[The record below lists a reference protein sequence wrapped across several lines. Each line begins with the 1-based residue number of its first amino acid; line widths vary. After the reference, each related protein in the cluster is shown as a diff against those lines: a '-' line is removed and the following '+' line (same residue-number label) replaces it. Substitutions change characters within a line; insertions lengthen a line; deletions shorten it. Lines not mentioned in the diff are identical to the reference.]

1 MLKQIKRTVFPAL
14 LAALLFAMHL
24 ALPTIGAAQTGRIA
38 FLPFKANAPQDMGYL
53 TSGIR
58 DMLASRLASEI
69 GLTVIDKSVVDKAL
83 ASAGTPTQT
92 EAFLK
97 LGKSLQ
103 ADFLVVGS
111 LTSLGSSLSLDAK
124 VFDMAKAEPRNFYA
138 TAKNESE
145 IIQSI
150 DSLAWDISEKIF
162 AHKRPAS
169 ALVQPQVA
177 GQPTAQAQPQYATAH
192 PDRAFA
198 GRNGMGGGSPFIY
211 PKGITSEFQKTQN
224 MKLSLQF
231 MEMADL
237 DGDGQDEVIFADND
251 SVQIFKRDN
260 NRLSKVG
267 QIHGKAGYRIHA
279 ITVADLNKNGKPVI
293 YVSAADNKEPNS
305 FAFEWLG
312 ADKANYL
319 FQDAKWY
326 IRAMP
331 VPGEGMVLAGQRAG
345 SDKAVTPGIFRLD
358 LSKGALKA
366 GSRMEVPDSV
376 NLFEFTIADLD
387 NDGSREIIAIDQYD
401 RLKVMRSSGTV
412 LWKSDDFYG
421 GTTRFIGGT
430 EGFGAGKGSSQEGS
444 NRIYIPSRIIA
455 YDVNG
460 DGKQDI
466 IINKNLSS
474 SSRLFEN
481 MKNYPSGEIHALSWN
496 GIALSELWR
505 TRKIDGYIVDYL
517 LRPNA
522 DKKGAELL
530 VGLVLNSSS
539 LDMFSDQ
546 TSTMLIYQL
555 DFSKK
560 QEQGTDAPN

>member
-1 MLKQIKRTVFPAL
+1 MSKQTSRIFFPAL
-14 LAALLFAMHL
+14 LAALIL
-24 ALPTIGAAQTGRIA
+24 ALHCMVPTVGSAQTGRIA
-38 FLPFKANAPQDMGYL
+38 FLPFKANAPQDMSYL
-53 TSGIR
+53 TNGIR
-58 DMLASRLASEI
+58 DMLASRLASEV
-69 GLTVIDKSVVDKAL
+69 GLTVIDKTTVDKAL

-97 LGKSLQ
+97 LGKALQ
-103 ADFLVVGS
+103 ADYLVAGS
-111 LTSLGSSLSLDAK
+111 LTSLGTSLSLDAK
-124 VFDMAKAEPRNFYA
+124 FFDVAKGEPRNFYA
-138 TAKNESE
+138 TAKSESE

-150 DSLAWDISEKIF
+150 DSLAWDISEKVF

-169 ALVQPQVA
+169 ALVQPQA
-177 GQPTAQAQPQYATAH
+177 PGQPAAQAQPQYATAH

-198 GRNGMGGGSPFIY
+198 GRTGMAGGSPFIY

-237 DGDGQDEVIFADND
+237 DGDGQEEVIFADID

-260 NRLSKVG
+260 TRLSKVG
-267 QIHGKAGYRIHA
+267 QIPGKIGYRIHA
-279 ITVADLNKNGKPVI
+279 ITVADLNKNGKPEI
-293 YVSAADNKEPNS
+293 YVSAADSKQPHS

-319 FQDAKWY
+319 FQDQRWY
-326 IRAMP
+326 VRAMP
-331 VPGEGMVLAGQRAG
+331 IPGEGLVLAGQRAD
-345 SDKAVTPGIFRLD
+345 SNKAVAPGIYRLD
-358 LSKGALKA
+358 LTNGDLNA
-366 GSRMEVPDSV
+366 GSAMEVPDSV

-401 RLKVMRSSGTV
+401 RLRVMRASGTL
-412 LWKSDDFYG
+412 LWKSDEFYG

-430 EGFGAGKGSSQEGS
+430 DGFGAAKASSQES
-444 NRIYIPSRIIA
+444 STRFYIPSRIIA
-455 YDVNG
+455 YDVND
-460 DGKQDI
+460 DGQMDI
-466 IINKNLSS
+466 IINKNLST

-496 GIALSELWR
+496 GLALSELWR

-522 DKKGAELL
+522 DKKSAELL
-530 VGLVLNSSS
+530 VGLVLSSSS
-539 LDMFSDQ
+539 LDLFGDQ

-555 DFSKK
+555 DFTKK
-560 QEQGTDAPN
+560 PEQ

>member
-1 MLKQIKRTVFPAL
+1 MPKQTKRPFFPLL
-14 LAALLFAMHL
+14 LAALIFALHL
-24 ALPTIGAAQTGRIA
+24 ALPAAGAAQAGRIA
-38 FLPFKANAPQDMGYL
+38 FLPFKANAPQDMSYL

-58 DMLASRLASEI
+58 DMLASRLAAEI
-69 GLTVIDKSVVDKAL
+69 GLTVIDKAVVDKAL
-83 ASAGTPTQT
+83 AGAGTPTQN

-124 VFDMAKAEPRNFYA
+124 VFEMAKAEPRNFYA

-150 DSLAWDISEKIF
+150 DSLAWDIGEKIF
-162 AHKRPAS
+162 AHKRPAT
-169 ALVQPQVA
+169 ALLQPQAA
-177 GQPTAQAQPQYATAH
+177 GQATGQAQPQYATAH

-198 GRNGMGGGSPFIY
+198 GRTGMQGGSPFIY

-224 MKLSLQF
+224 LKLSLQF

-237 DGDGQDEVIFADND
+237 DGDGQEEVIFADRD
-251 SVQIFKRDN
+251 AVQIFKRDN

-267 QIHGKAGYRIHA
+267 QIPGKTGYRVHA
-279 ITVADLNKNGKPVI
+279 ITVADLNKNGKPEI
-293 YVSAADNKEPNS
+293 YVSAADHKAPNS

-331 VPGEGMVLAGQRAG
+331 VPGEGMVLAGQRAD
-345 SDKAVTPGIFRLD
+345 SDKAVAAGIFRLD
-358 LSKGALKA
+358 LSSGALKA
-366 GSRMEVPDSV
+366 GSAMEVPDSV

-387 NDGSREIIAIDQYD
+387 NDGSREIVAIDQYD
-401 RLKVMRSSGTV
+401 RLRVLRAGGTV
-412 LWKSDDFYG
+412 LWKSDEFYG

-430 EGFGAGKGSSQEGS
+430 EAFGAGKASSQEGS
-444 NRIYIPSRIIA
+444 ERIYIPSRIIV

-460 DGKQDI
+460 DGQQDV
-466 IINKNLSS
+466 IINKNLST

-481 MKNYPSGEIHALSWN
+481 LKNYPSGEIHALSWN

-517 LRPNA
+517 LRPSA

-530 VGLVLNSSS
+530 VGLVLSSS
-539 LDMFSDQ
+539 PLDLFAEQ

-560 QEQGTDAPN
+560 QEQ

>member
-1 MLKQIKRTVFPAL
+1 MLKQTKRTVTVL
-14 LAALLFAMHL
+14 LAALIFVMHL
-24 ALPTIGAAQTGRIA
+24 ALPATGAAQTGRIA
-38 FLPFKANAPQDMGYL
+38 FLPFKANAPQDMSYL

-58 DMLASRLASEI
+58 DMLASRIASEV
-69 GLTVIDKSVVDKAL
+69 GLTVIDKAVVDKAL

-92 EAFLK
+92 EAFFK
-97 LGKSLQ
+97 LGKTLQ

-111 LTSLGSSLSLDAK
+111 LTALGSSLSLDAK
-124 VFDMAKAEPRNFYA
+124 VFDMGKGEPRNFYA

-169 ALVQPQVA
+169 ALLQPLGA
-177 GQPTAQAQPQYATAH
+177 GQPGAQAQPQYATSH

-198 GRNGMGGGSPFIY
+198 GRTGMGGGSPFIY

-237 DGDGQDEVIFADND
+237 DDDGQDEVIFADID
-251 SVQIFKRDN
+251 SIQIFKRDN

-267 QIHGKAGYRIHA
+267 QIPGKVGYRIHA
-279 ITVADLNKNGKPVI
+279 VTVADLNKNGKPEI
-293 YVSAADNKEPNS
+293 YVSAADSKGPNS
-305 FAFEWLG
+305 FACEWLG

-326 IRAMP
+326 VRAMP
-331 VPGEGMVLAGQRAG
+331 VPGEGMVLAGQR
-345 SDKAVTPGIFRLD
+345 SDSSKAVAPGIFRLD
-358 LSKGALKA
+358 VANATLKA
-366 GSRMEVPDSV
+366 GSAMEIPASV

-401 RLKVMRSSGTV
+401 RLQVLRAGGTV
-412 LWKSDDFYG
+412 LWKSDEFYG

-430 EGFGAGKGSSQEGS
+430 EGFGAGKGSAQEGS
-444 NRIYIPSRIIA
+444 TRIYIPSRIIV

-460 DGKQDI
+460 DGQQDI
-466 IINKNLSS
+466 IINKNLST

-530 VGLVLNSSS
+530 VGLILGSSP
-539 LDMFSDQ
+539 LDLFS
-546 TSTMLIYQL
+546 
-555 DFSKK
+555 
-560 QEQGTDAPN
+560 E

>member
-24 ALPTIGAAQTGRIA
+24 ALPSAGAAQTGRIA
-38 FLPFKANAPQDMGYL
+38 FLPFKANAPQDMSYL

-58 DMLASRLASEI
+58 DMLASRIASEV
-69 GLTVIDKSVVDKAL
+69 GLTVIDKGVVDKAL
-83 ASAGTPTQT
+83 AGAGTPTQT

-97 LGKSLQ
+97 LAKTLQ
-103 ADFLVVGS
+103 ADYLVTGS
-111 LTSLGSSLSLDAK
+111 LTSMGSSLSLDAK
-124 VFDMAKAEPRNFYA
+124 VFEVAKGAPRNFYA

-198 GRNGMGGGSPFIY
+198 GRNGKGGGSPFIY

-251 SVQIFKRDN
+251 SVQIFKRED

-267 QIHGKAGYRIHA
+267 QIRGKVGYRIHA
-279 ITVADLNKNGKPVI
+279 ITVADLNKNGKPEI
-293 YVSAADNKEPNS
+293 YVSAADSKGPNS

-326 IRAMP
+326 IRAML
-331 VPGEGMVLAGQRAG
+331 VPGEGLVLAGQRAEV
-345 SDKAVTPGIFRLD
+345 DKIVAPGIFRLD
-358 LSKGALKA
+358 VTNAALKA

-430 EGFGAGKGSSQEGS
+430 EGFGAGKGSAQEGS

-460 DGKQDI
+460 DGQQDI
-466 IINKNLSS
+466 IINKNLST

-481 MKNYPSGEIHALSWN
+481 MKNYPSGEIHALTWN
-496 GIALSELWR
+496 GLALSELWR
-505 TRKIDGYIVDYL
+505 TKKIDGYIVDYL

-522 DKKGAELL
+522 DKKSAELL
-530 VGLVLNSSS
+530 VGLVLNSGASD
-539 LDMFSDQ
+539 LFADQ

-555 DFSKK
+555 DFTKK
-560 QEQGTDAPN
+560 QEQ

>member
-1 MLKQIKRTVFPAL
+1 MLKQTKRTIPAL
-14 LAALLFAMHL
+14 LVALLFAMHL

-38 FLPFKANAPQDMGYL
+38 FLPFKANAPQDMSYL

-69 GLTVIDKSVVDKAL
+69 GLTVIDKGVVDKAL
-83 ASAGTPTQT
+83 TSAGNPSQN
-92 EAFLK
+92 EALLK
-97 LGKSLQ
+97 LAKSLQ
-103 ADFLVVGS
+103 ADYLVVGS
-111 LTSLGSSLSLDAK
+111 LTAMGSSLSLDAK
-124 VFDMAKAEPRNFYA
+124 FFDAGKGEPRNFYA

-162 AHKRPAS
+162 ARKRPAS
-169 ALVQPQVA
+169 ALTQPVTA

-198 GRNGMGGGSPFIY
+198 GRTGAGGSPFIY

-237 DGDGQDEVIFADND
+237 DGDSQDEVIFADND
-251 SVQIFKRDN
+251 SVQIFKRDA

-267 QIHGKAGYRIHA
+267 QIPGKVGYRIHA
-279 ITVADLNKNGKPVI
+279 ITVADLNKNGKPEI
-293 YVSAADNKEPNS
+293 YVSAADSKTPNS
-305 FAFEWLG
+305 FAFEWQG
-312 ADKANYL
+312 ADKANYI
-319 FQDAKWY
+319 FENARWY
-326 IRAMP
+326 VRAMS
-331 VPGEGMVLAGQRAG
+331 VPGEGLVLAGQRAD
-345 SDKAVTPGIFRLD
+345 SDKAVAPGIFRLD
-358 LSKGALKA
+358 MANAALKA
-366 GSRMEVPDSV
+366 GSPMDVPSSV
-376 NLFEFTIADLD
+376 NLFDFTIADLD

-401 RLKVMRSSGTV
+401 RLQVLRPGGTV
-412 LWKSDDFYG
+412 LWKGDEFYG

-430 EGFGAGKGSSQEGS
+430 EGFGAGKASSQEGS
-444 NRIYIPSRIIA
+444 ARIYIPSRIIA

-460 DGKQDI
+460 DGQQDI
-466 IINKNLSS
+466 IINKNLST

-505 TRKIDGYIVDYL
+505 TKKIDGYIVDYL

-522 DKKGAELL
+522 DKKSAELL
-530 VGLVLNSSS
+530 VGLILGSSS
-539 LDMFSDQ
+539 IDLFAEQ

-555 DFSKK
+555 DFTKK
-560 QEQGTDAPN
+560 QEQ

>member
-1 MLKQIKRTVFPAL
+1 MPKQTKRTVTAV
-14 LAALLFAMHL
+14 LAALIFVMHL
-24 ALPTIGAAQTGRIA
+24 ALPAVGAAQTGRIA
-38 FLPFKANAPQDMGYL
+38 FLPFKANAPQDMSYL
-53 TSGIR
+53 TNGIR
-58 DMLASRLASEI
+58 DMLASRIASEI
-69 GLTVIDKSVVDKAL
+69 GLTVIDKTVVDKAL
-83 ASAGTPTQT
+83 AGAGTPNQT

-97 LGKSLQ
+97 LAKTLQ

-111 LTSLGSSLSLDAK
+111 LTAMGSSLSLDAK
-124 VFDMAKAEPRNFYA
+124 VFEVAKGAPRNFYA

-150 DSLAWDISEKIF
+150 DSLAWDISEKVF

-169 ALVQPQVA
+169 ALAQPQA
-177 GQPTAQAQPQYATAH
+177 AAQSGAQAQPQYATAH

-198 GRNGMGGGSPFIY
+198 GRTGMGGGSPFIY

-251 SVQIFKRDN
+251 SVQIFKRDS

-267 QIHGKAGYRIHA
+267 QIRGKVGYRIHA
-279 ITVADLNKNGKPVI
+279 ITVADLNKNGKPEI
-293 YVSAADNKEPNS
+293 YVSAADNKQPNS

-312 ADKANYL
+312 ADKANYI
-319 FQDAKWY
+319 FENARWY
-326 IRAMP
+326 VRAMS
-331 VPGEGMVLAGQRAG
+331 VPGEGLVLAGQRAD
-345 SDKAVTPGIFRLD
+345 SDKAVAPGIFRLD
-358 LSKGALKA
+358 LANGALKA
-366 GSRMEVPDSV
+366 GSSMEVPASV

-387 NDGSREIIAIDQYD
+387 NDGSREIVAIDQYD
-401 RLKVMRSSGTV
+401 RLQVLRAGGTV
-412 LWKSDDFYG
+412 LWKSDEFYG

-430 EGFGAGKGSSQEGS
+430 EGFGAGKASSQEGS
-444 NRIYIPSRIIA
+444 ERIYIPSRIIV

-460 DGKQDI
+460 DGQMDV
-466 IINKNLSS
+466 IINKNLST

-530 VGLVLNSSS
+530 VGLILGSSS
-539 LDMFSDQ
+539 MDLFAEQ

-555 DFSKK
+555 DFTKK
-560 QEQGTDAPN
+560 TEQ

>member
-14 LAALLFAMHL
+14 LVALLFAMHL

-38 FLPFKANAPQDMGYL
+38 FLPFKANAPQDMSYL

-58 DMLASRLASEI
+58 DMLASRIASEV
-69 GLTVIDKSVVDKAL
+69 GLTVIDKTVVDKAL
-83 ASAGTPTQT
+83 AGAGTPTQT

-97 LGKSLQ
+97 LAKTLQ
-103 ADFLVVGS
+103 ADYLVVGS
-111 LTSLGSSLSLDAK
+111 LTSMGSSLSLDAK
-124 VFDMAKAEPRNFYA
+124 VFEVAKGTPRNFYA

-162 AHKRPAS
+162 AQKRPAS
-169 ALVQPQVA
+169 ALAQSQVA

-198 GRNGMGGGSPFIY
+198 GRTGAGGGSPFIY
-211 PKGITSEFQKTQN
+211 AKGITSEFQKTQN

-251 SVQIFKRDN
+251 SVQIFKRDG

-267 QIHGKAGYRIHA
+267 QIPGKPGYRIHA
-279 ITVADLNKNGKPVI
+279 ITVADLNKNGKPEI
-293 YVSAADNKEPNS
+293 YVSAADSKGPHS

-312 ADKANYL
+312 ADKANYI

-331 VPGEGMVLAGQRAG
+331 ILGEGMVLAGQR
-345 SDKAVTPGIFRLD
+345 SDSSKAVAPGIFRLD
-358 LSKGALKA
+358 VANGDVKA
-366 GSRMEVPDSV
+366 GSRMEIPASV

-401 RLKVMRSSGTV
+401 RLQVMRPGGTV
-412 LWKSDDFYG
+412 LWKSDEFYG

-430 EGFGAGKGSSQEGS
+430 EGFGAGKGSAQEGS
-444 NRIYIPSRIIA
+444 NRIYIPSRIIV

-460 DGKQDI
+460 DGQQDI
-466 IINKNLSS
+466 IINKNLST

-505 TRKIDGYIVDYL
+505 TKKIDGYIVDYL
-517 LRPNA
+517 LRPAA
-522 DKKGAELL
+522 DKKSAELL
-530 VGLVLNSSS
+530 VGLVLGSSATD
-539 LDMFSDQ
+539 LFSDQ

-555 DFSKK
+555 DFTKK
-560 QEQGTDAPN
+560 QEQ

>member
-1 MLKQIKRTVFPAL
+1 MSKQTKRTVLLPAL
-14 LAALLFAMHL
+14 LTALIFAMHI
-24 ALPTIGAAQTGRIA
+24 ALPTIGAAAKTGRIA
-38 FLPFKANAPQDMGYL
+38 FLPFKANAQQDMSYL

-69 GLTVIDKSVVDKAL
+69 GLTVIDKGVVDKAL
-83 ASAGTPTQT
+83 ATAGTPTQT

-103 ADFLVVGS
+103 ADYLVAGS
-111 LTSLGSSLSLDAK
+111 LTALGSSLSLDAK
-124 VFDMAKAEPRNFYA
+124 VIDVAKGAPQSFYA

-150 DSLAWDISEKIF
+150 DTMAWDIGEKIF
-162 AHKRPAS
+162 DHKRPAS
-169 ALVQPQVA
+169 AILQPQA
-177 GQPTAQAQPQYATAH
+177 IGPQGAQAQPQYATAH

-198 GRNGMGGGSPFIY
+198 GRTGMGGGSPFIY
-211 PKGITSEFQKTQN
+211 PKGMTGEFQKTQN
-224 MKLSLQF
+224 MKMTLQF

-237 DGDGQDEVIFADND
+237 DGDGQEEVIYADYD
-251 SVQIFKRDN
+251 SVQIYKRDN

-267 QIHGKAGYRIHA
+267 QIPGKVGYRIHA
-279 ITVADLNKNGKPVI
+279 ITVADLNKNGKPEI
-293 YVSAADNKEPNS
+293 YVSAADSKEPHS

-312 ADKANYL
+312 TDKANYL
-319 FQDAKWY
+319 FQDVRWY
-326 IRAMP
+326 VRAMP
-331 VPGEGMVLAGQRAG
+331 VPGEGIVLAGQRSD
-345 SDKAVTPGIFRLD
+345 SDKAVAPGIFRLE
-358 LSKGALKA
+358 LSNGALKA
-366 GSRMEVPDSV
+366 GSAMEVPDSV

-387 NDGSREIIAIDQYD
+387 NDGTREIIAIDQYD
-401 RLKVMRSSGTV
+401 RLKVMRPSGTV

-421 GTTRFIGGT
+421 GTTRFIGGI
-430 EGFGAGKGSSQEGS
+430 EALGASKTSGQEGS
-444 NRIYIPSRIIA
+444 ARFYIPSRIIA

-460 DGKQDI
+460 DGQLDI
-466 IINKNLSS
+466 IINKNLST

-481 MKNYPSGEIHALSWN
+481 MKNYPSGEIHALTWN
-496 GIALSELWR
+496 GLALTELWR

-530 VGLVLNSSS
+530 VGIILNTGA
-539 LDMFSDQ
+539 LDMFTEQ

-555 DFSKK
+555 DFTKK
-560 QEQGTDAPN
+560 QEQ

>member
-1 MLKQIKRTVFPAL
+1 MLKQTKRSIPAL
-14 LAALLFAMHL
+14 LAALLFALHL
-24 ALPTIGAAQTGRIA
+24 ALPTIGAAQAGRIA
-38 FLPFKANAPQDMGYL
+38 FLPFKANAPQDMSYL

-58 DMLASRLASEI
+58 DMLASRLASEV
-69 GLTVIDKSVVDKAL
+69 GLTVIDKTAVDKAL
-83 ASAGTPTQT
+83 AAAGTPTQN
-92 EAFLK
+92 EAFIK

-111 LTSLGSSLSLDAK
+111 LTAMGSSLSLDAK
-124 VFDMAKAEPRNFYA
+124 VFEMAKGAPRNFYA

-162 AHKRPAS
+162 SHQRPAT
-169 ALVQPQVA
+169 ALVQPQTAVQQSA
-177 GQPTAQAQPQYATAH
+177 QPQPQYATAH
-192 PDRAFA
+192 PERAFA
-198 GRNGMGGGSPFIY
+198 SRTGMGGGSPFIY

-237 DGDGQDEVIFADND
+237 DGDGQDEVIFADID

-260 NRLSKVG
+260 TRLSKVG
-267 QIHGKAGYRIHA
+267 QIPGKVGYRVHA
-279 ITVADLNKNGKPVI
+279 ITVADLNKNGKPEI
-293 YVSAADNKEPNS
+293 YVSAANHNTPNS

-312 ADKANYL
+312 ADKATYL
-319 FQDAKWY
+319 FQEQQWY
-326 IRAMP
+326 VRAMP
-331 VPGEGMVLAGQRAG
+331 VPGEGMVLAGQRAEL
-345 SDKAVTPGIFRLD
+345 DKAVAPGIFRLN
-358 LSKGALKA
+358 LSNGVLKA
-366 GSRMEVPDSV
+366 SSSMEVPAGV

-401 RLKVMRSSGTV
+401 RLQVLRAGGTA
-412 LWKSDDFYG
+412 LWKSDEFYG
-421 GTTRFIGGT
+421 GTTRFIGGEAAT
-430 EGFGAGKGSSQEGS
+430 SAHEPINNDKNE
-444 NRIYIPSRIIA
+444 RVYIPSRIIV

-460 DGKQDI
+460 DGQQDI
-466 IINKNLSS
+466 ILNKNLST
-474 SSRLFEN
+474 SSRIFKN
-481 MKNYPSGEIHALSWN
+481 MKNYPSGEIHALTWN
-496 GIALSELWR
+496 GLALSELWR

-530 VGLVLNSSS
+530 VGLILSSSS
-539 LDMFSDQ
+539 LDLFSEQ

-560 QEQGTDAPN
+560 QEQ

>member
-14 LAALLFAMHL
+14 VAALIFVMQL
-24 ALPTIGAAQTGRIA
+24 ALPTPGSAQTGRIA
-38 FLPFKANAPQDMGYL
+38 FLPFKANAPQDMSYL

-69 GLTVIDKSVVDKAL
+69 GLTVIDKATVDKAL
-83 ASAGTPTQT
+83 ASAGNPTQND
-92 EAFLK
+92 AYLK
-97 LGKSLQ
+97 LAKTLQ
-103 ADFLVVGS
+103 ADYLVAGS

-124 VFDMAKAEPRNFYA
+124 FFEVAKGQPRNFYA

-162 AHKRPAS
+162 AHKRPAT
-169 ALVQPQVA
+169 ALVQPQAA
-177 GQPTAQAQPQYATAH
+177 GQPAAQPQYATAH

-198 GRNGMGGGSPFIY
+198 SRTGMGGGSPFIY

-224 MKLSLQF
+224 MKLSLQY
-231 MEMADL
+231 METADL
-237 DGDGQDEVIFADND
+237 DGDGQEEVIFADID
-251 SVQIFKRDN
+251 SVQIYKRDE
-260 NRLSKVG
+260 NRLRKVG
-267 QIHGKAGYRIHA
+267 QIPGKAGYRIHA
-279 ITVADLNKNGKPVI
+279 ITVADLDKNGKPEI
-293 YVSAADNKEPNS
+293 YVSAADAKQPNS

-319 FQDAKWY
+319 FQDARWY

-331 VPGEGMVLAGQRAG
+331 IPGEGMVLAGQRAG
-345 SDKAVTPGIFRLD
+345 SDKAVDPGIFRLD
-358 LSKGALKA
+358 RANGDLKA
-366 GSRMEVPDSV
+366 GSVMEVPDSV
-376 NLFEFTIADLD
+376 NLFDFTIADLD

-401 RLKVMRSSGTV
+401 RLKVMRTSGTV
-412 LWKSDDFYG
+412 LWKSDEFYG

-430 EGFGAGKGSSQEGS
+430 EALGASRTSGQESSA
-444 NRIYIPSRIIA
+444 RIYIPSRIIA

-460 DGKQDI
+460 DGQLDI
-466 IINKNLSS
+466 IINKNLST
-474 SSRLFEN
+474 SSRLFTN

-530 VGLVLNSSS
+530 VGLALNTGS
-539 LDMFSDQ
+539 LDMFSEQ

-555 DFSKK
+555 DFTKK
-560 QEQGTDAPN
+560 VEQ